1 MDLNTIKSDITNTFF
16 TDFTAYALPQDN
28 YTDFAYPKFIKLMK
42 FHTDRFEVTEFGS
55 FMTMHTKTAFG
66 MELLTA
72 SFTPGKGRTVPYLL
86 IDIMTMGKKRTV
98 FVEYYDCTKSCPE
111 MPSLSKVH
119 DSFNYLSD
127 YIEKPHWYIGDRAPY
142 SLIKCGSKADES
154 ALHDMII
161 ESIKAYSLEISKAEA
176 SIDNLKGLS
185 SFRDR
190 MISEGNPSSS
200 VLEKVFGKDG
210 AADFFR
216 SCVMPMH
223 TV

>member
-16 TDFTAYALPQDN
+16 TDFTAYA
-28 YTDFAYPKFIKLMK
+28 
-42 FHTDRFEVTEFGS
+42 H
-55 FMTMHTKTAFG
+55 
-66 MELLTA
+66 
-72 SFTPGKGRTVPYLL
+72 
-86 IDIMTMGKKRTV
+86 
-98 FVEYYDCTKSCPE
+98 
-111 MPSLSKVH
+111 
-119 DSFNYLSD
+119 
-127 YIEKPHWYIGDRAPY
+127 
-142 SLIKCGSKADES
+142 
-154 ALHDMII
+154 MII

-190 MISEGNPSSS
+190 MISEVNPSSS

>member
-16 TDFTAYALPQDN
+16 TDFTTYTLPQDN

-55 FMTMHTKTAFG
+55 FMTMH
-66 MELLTA
+66 
-72 SFTPGKGRTVPYLL
+72 
-86 IDIMTMGKKRTV
+86 
-98 FVEYYDCTKSCPE
+98 
-111 MPSLSKVH
+111 
-119 DSFNYLSD
+119 N
-127 YIEKPHWYIGDRAPY
+127 
-142 SLIKCGSKADES
+142 
-154 ALHDMII
+154 MII

-185 SFRDR
+185 SFRGR